1 LDSWDELFRNPALG
15 FGGFFGRKR
24 EIIRRFHLF
33 IGENNFIENTNKNKI
48 Y

>member
-1 LDSWDELFRNPALG
+1 LDGGYYFFRKPALG

-33 IGENNFIENTNKNKI
+33 IGENNFLENTNKNNI
-48 Y
+48 